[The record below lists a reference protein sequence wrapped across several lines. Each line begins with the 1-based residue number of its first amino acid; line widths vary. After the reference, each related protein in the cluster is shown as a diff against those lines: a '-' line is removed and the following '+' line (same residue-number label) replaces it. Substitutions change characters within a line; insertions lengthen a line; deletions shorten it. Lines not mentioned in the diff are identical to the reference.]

1 VKLTLVI
8 VLISMNVFAQG
19 PYAPVAGSIGT
30 TAMHKDSSAF
40 TDWASACTIERGWK
54 NITDTTLGKT
64 STGDIYSATEKS
76 GINGVVSLGDGGS
89 AILTFSSPIING
101 NGPDFAVFENAFN
114 NTFLELAHV
123 EVSSDGIN
131 YFRFE
136 SFSLSQINTQ
146 IISDVNATGIQ
157 NLAGKYR
164 AQFGTPFDLEQ
175 MIGIT
180 NLDVNNITHVKII
193 DVVGS
198 INEQYG
204 SFDSQGNIIND
215 PFPTPFE
222 TGGFDLDAIG
232 VIHSFVGIKESPN
245 TFKICPNPAKEK
257 ATIIFDN
264 LSDKTIQLID
274 LNGVIVFQLK
284 SKSNQ
289 IDLDLFHYSKGV
301 YILKLIEG
309 NNINIQKL
317 LIN

>member
-1 VKLTLVI
+1 MKLTLVI

>member
-1 VKLTLVI
+1 MKLTLAI
-8 VLISMNVFAQG
+8 VLISINVFAQG

-30 TAMHKDSSAF
+30 TAIHKDSSVF
-40 TDWASACTIERGWK
+40 IDWASGCIIERGWK

-64 STGDIYSATEKS
+64 STGDIYSAIDKS

-89 AILTFSSPIING
+89 AILTFSSPILNG

-136 SFSLSQINTQ
+136 SSSLSQINSQ
-146 IISDVNATGIQ
+146 IMNEVNASDIQ

-164 AQFGTPFDLEQ
+164 AQYGTPFDLDE
-175 MIGIT
+175 MIGNI
-180 NLDVNNITHVKII
+180 NLDINNITHVKII
-193 DVVGS
+193 DVIGN
-198 INEQYG
+198 INEPY
-204 SFDSQGNIIND
+204 SSYDSQGNIIND

-232 VIHSFVGIKESPN
+232 VIHSFVGITKLTTE
-245 TFKICPNPAKEK
+245 FKVFPNPASLQ
-257 ATIIFDN
+257 ATIIFN
-264 LSDKTIQLID
+264 NYTDKIIQLID
-274 LNGVIVFQLK
+274 LNGIIVKQIK
-284 SKSNQ
+284 TKSNQ
-289 IDLDLFHYSKGV
+289 LELNLLQYAKGI
-301 YILKLIEG
+301 YIIKTIEG
-309 NNINIQKL
+309 ENVSIKKL

>member
-1 VKLTLVI
+1 MLL
-8 VLISMNVFAQG
+8 SMNVFAQG
-19 PYAPVAGSIGT
+19 PYAPVADSIGT
-30 TAMHKDSSAF
+30 TAIHKDSSAF
-40 TDWASACTIERGWK
+40 IDWASACIVERGWK
-54 NITDTTLGKT
+54 IITDTTLGKT

-123 EVSSDGIN
+123 EVSSDGFN

-136 SFSLSQINTQ
+136 SSSLSQISSQ
-146 IISDVNATGIQ
+146 IMNEVNATDIL

-164 AQFGTPFDLEQ
+164 AQYGTPFDLEE
-175 MIGIT
+175 MVGIT
-180 NLDVNNITHVKII
+180 NLNVNNITHVKII
-193 DVVGS
+193 DAIGS
-198 INEQYG
+198 INQSYA
-204 SFDSQGNIIND
+204 SYDSQGNIIND

-245 TFKICPNPAKEK
+245 TFKIFPNPAKEK

-274 LNGVIVFQLK
+274 LNGVIVFELK
-284 SKSNQ
+284 SNSNQ
-289 IDLDLFHYSKGV
+289 IDLDLFRYSKGV

-309 NNINIQKL
+309 GNINIEKL